1 MTRNQFVFVCLFLT
15 MLSEVL
21 LSPFYPQY
29 FSEAFGVQGV
39 EMTSIFIICCR
50 LVVIIMTPFW
60 GVILKKWSMRQVV
73 ICSLFMT
80 AVFKVILSES
90 TTFLSFLITSLLLL
104 VFQSSLYLLYP
115 YLVESMEQ
123 QEEKAKKTTV
133 YMFVMHTAIIVSS
146 LLGSFVITWEMP
158 LKVYLIF
165 ACMDLGLMVILLA
178 TKLLSPDAVKKDQ
191 PIHIKVKKQPIY
203 FYMIAIFFFHL
214 GHNVIRPYFTLFVED
229 RYEVGNQM
237 NALLYVMPSMMA
249 IILKF
254 CVPIRVF
261 RGQDTLLLYIVTI
274 LSVFSLAI
282 QASIDSLGIF
292 IISRIIYGGCF
303 YLSMVVLDIY
313 LFRQF
318 HEAATY
324 YYSWLIAV
332 QNVALLF
339 APLLALMVSKV
350 SLYVPLLCG
359 AVLLVAAIIA
369 ITIHNKPVVLYKK
382 VKENEG

>member
-73 ICSLFMT
+73 IGSLFMT

-123 QEEKAKKTTV
+123 QEEKAKKTTI
-133 YMFVMHTAIIVSS
+133 YMLVIHTAIIVSS

-165 ACMDLGLMVILLA
+165 ACMDLTLMVILLA

-203 FYMIAIFFFHL
+203 FYMIATFFFHL

-249 IILKF
+249 IIFKL

-274 LSVFSLAI
+274 LSACSLTM

-292 IISRIIYGGCF
+292 IISRIVYGGCF

-339 APLLALMVSKV
+339 VPLLALMVSKV

-359 AVLLVAAIIA
+359 AILLVAAIIA